1 MLLGIIC
8 CRIGLWTFDLAVQ
21 QLVQE
26 KVKEEERGVVGGV
39 MNAMNSIMDMMH
51 YVLVIAAPRPE
62 HFRILTVISVG
73 MVTLGLIL
81 YMVYLR
87 KVRGHIFHIKDC
99 YYRIRRKVR
108 GDGGRGRGGSVLL
121 FADENDPTSFVNE
134 ELEGEEGEGERDGL
148 LEEELDITEMLEQK
162 QT

>member
-1 MLLGIIC
+1 MLLGVIC

-87 KVRGHIFHIKDC
+87 KVRGHIFHVQDF
-99 YYRIRRKVR
+99 YHWMRRKLR
-108 GDGGRGRGGSVLL
+108 GKRGRGRGSVLL

-134 ELEGEEGEGERDGL
+134 EAEREEEGER
-148 LEEELDITEMLEQK
+148 EEETEEEMDITEMLEQE